1 MIGPGPLSVLEYVP
15 YTAPAPADVRAGVLT
30 GGVPGTL
37 DLPSVNHVL
46 LNVKFDNETK
56 TGALVLER
64 IPSDVELF
72 LQTPFIFEVDQ

>member
-1 MIGPGPLSVLEYVP
+1 MFGPGPLSVLEYVP
-15 YTAPAPADVRAGVLT
+15 YTAPADVREGVLT
-30 GGVPGTL
+30 GGVPGLL

-72 LQTPFIFEVDQ
+72 LQTPFIFEVDP